1 MDSFADNVA
10 KLMDAFEDIKAALR
24 EKGVDVPDNATF
36 SDLPGLIDKIFA
48 GEQVVHYRIH
58 MKDGSTIDEYD
69 EGEFVPLNMRFAWA
83 FDSWDGEGEDKFAN
97 YKCKSIDI
105 QYSGEHRWDPIAECY
120 AVCDMEIPAGFAEDI
135 VQADDFCWWSND
147 LTRLVV
153 HDGFGW
159 RLFRASC
166 MFSAPN
172 LRQLD
177 LPTGFCSHKNFSITT
192 SYSMFAYS
200 GIKEI
205 SFPREFCLRADYWG
219 SGSTMESWFEGCA
232 SLTRVSFNSDFLSE
246 VAITGPSSRLRYV
259 AFVNT
264 FKGCSSLEYV
274 NLPVVNGRFNSRG
287 WSRGFWEAD
296 LGRGVFSDCSSLQ
309 TVDIPSRYGVA
320 EDCAELFYGCISL
333 RSIRHEG
340 RDNYFHVNTWK
351 DKEYIDASRMFEGCS
366 SIVNLEVYDSEY
378 SKCYCE
384 EMFEGC
390 TSLKTL
396 IIKNLK
402 PYDYVQGMFRDC
414 ESLEILDVGDEFGKY
429 VEDPLPDP
437 EGREFAPYAEYMF
450 DNCHSLKTI
459 RGRLLVN
466 ASLNF
471 IYCPLAYSTFRSI
484 LSNLPVA
491 NVKHV
496 LRLGDANWRYMSKAL
511 YDAATE
517 KGWIVTR

>member
-1 MDSFADNVA
+1 
-10 KLMDAFEDIKAALR
+10 MDAFEDIKDALR

-58 MKDGSTIDEYD
+58 MKDGSAIDEYD
-69 EGEFVPLNMRFAWA
+69 KGEFVPLNNRFAWA
-83 FDSWDGEGEDKFAN
+83 FDNYDEEDEYGNEFAN
-97 YKCKSIDI
+97 FKCKSIEI
-105 QYSGEHRWDPIAECY
+105 QYSGEHSWDPIASCY
-120 AVCDMEIPAGFAEDI
+120 AVCDMEIPAGFAENI
-135 VQADDFCWWSND
+135 VQADDFCWMSND
-147 LTRLVV
+147 LTHFVV

-159 RLFRASC
+159 RLFSASN

-172 LRQLD
+172 LRHLD
-177 LPTGFCSHKNFSITT
+177 LPTGFCSHREFSITT

-205 SFPREFCLRADYWG
+205 SFPRGFCLRADNYG
-219 SGSTMESWFEGCA
+219 RGSTMDSWFQGCV

-246 VAITGPSSRLRYV
+246 VSVTAPSSRMRYI
-259 AFVNT
+259 AFVKT

-274 NLPVVNGRFNSRG
+274 NLPVANGRYNSGG
-287 WSRGFWEAD
+287 WSKGFWEAD
-296 LGRGVFSDCSSLQ
+296 LGSEVFSGCTSLQ
-309 TVDIPSRYGVA
+309 TVEIPSRYGVA
-320 EDCAELFYGCISL
+320 IDCGGLFDGCASL

-340 RDNYFHVNTWK
+340 IDNYFRINTWK
-351 DKEYIDASRMFEGCS
+351 DGEYISTARMFAGCS
-366 SIVNLEVYDSEY
+366 SIVDLKVYNSES

-384 EMFEGC
+384 EMFDGC

-396 IIKNLK
+396 TIRYLK
-402 PYDYVQGMFRDC
+402 PDFYVQGMFRDC
-414 ESLEILDVGDEFGKY
+414 QSLEILDVDDGFGKY

-450 DNCHSLKTI
+450 DYCYSLKTI
-459 RGRLLVN
+459 RGRLLIN
-466 ASLNF
+466 ASLDF
-471 IYCPLAYSTFRSI
+471 RYCPLAYSTFRSI
-484 LSNLPVA
+484 LDNLPVA

-496 LRLGDANWRYMSKAL
+496 LQLGDINWRYMSKAL